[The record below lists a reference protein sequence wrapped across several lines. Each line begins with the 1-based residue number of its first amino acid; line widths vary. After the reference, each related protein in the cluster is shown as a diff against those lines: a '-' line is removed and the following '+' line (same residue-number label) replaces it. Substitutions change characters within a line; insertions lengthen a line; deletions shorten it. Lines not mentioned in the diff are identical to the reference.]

1 MEWTLK
7 ENELPKLCQALD
19 IKNHC
24 GIYLLSGNL
33 ASGKTT
39 LVKAFVSALGSEAK
53 VTSPTFLTALSY
65 GNQIYHYDIY
75 NKDLNELF
83 ALGFLEEIEKEGWHF
98 IEWGDE
104 NLAKILQQ
112 IGLPFCRIVISAE
125 SDKRK
130 YSIQGLL
137 CTH

>member
-1 MEWTLK
+1 MEWILK
-7 ENELPKLCQALD
+7 ENELSKLCQALD
-19 IKNHC
+19 IKNHR

-39 LVKAFVSALGSEAK
+39 LVKAFVNALGSEAN
-53 VTSPTFLTALSY
+53 VTSPTFLTALNY
-65 GNQIYHYDIY
+65 GHQIYHYDIY
-75 NKDLNELF
+75 NKDLSELF

-130 YSIQGLL
+130 YRIQGSL